1 MTDPLLNL
9 SSTNNLAVQEPPK
22 ISGSETPSAEELQQ
36 QFEQPSFEKTESSK
50 ETIKELSA
58 VEVAPE
64 DPKPGDIF
72 ENIYS
77 YVRDKFP
84 LHFAILT
91 SASHLVSAFLGIKN
105 FDSKAREFMDKFSL
119 NFSRTVLTINS
130 MLAAKE
136 SLLGKDGVSGSK
148 NRIWEAVARFIEPFF
163 LFLVDLEDL
172 GLARGVG
179 LGLSQLDVSHEG
191 IIKNIGDGIAQ
202 KLGLKSVDSPRRFYM
217 E

>member
-105 FDSKAREFMDKFSL
+105 FDSKAREFMDKLVKMELVALRIEF
-119 NFSRTVLTINS
+119 
-130 MLAAKE
+130 
-136 SLLGKDGVSGSK
+136 GKRS
-148 NRIWEAVARFIEPFF
+148 
-163 LFLVDLEDL
+163 L
-172 GLARGVG
+172 GLLNR
-179 LGLSQLDVSHEG
+179 SFYSWWT
-191 IIKNIGDGIAQ
+191 
-202 KLGLKSVDSPRRFYM
+202 LKIWGWLVEWVLVYLN
-217 E
+217 